1 MPIKKIDDCDPDI
14 LKECQKAQ
22 KVINEAIELNSLT
35 LQGVLNV
42 FIHLVGGNV
51 EQIADSDFYEIIE
64 STRRIRKYH
73 KANKNE

>member
-51 EQIADSDFYEIIE
+51 EQIADSDFSEIIE